1 MHCVKETAFPQ
12 QLEPLLGKAEGGMGG
27 RSSRGRGRMLLCW
40 LRAASSDD
48 FVLRSKRLCSS
59 ESPGGG
65 ALAEAAILRHACT
78 WLRK

>member
-12 QLEPLLGKAEGGMGG
+12 QLEPLLGKAEGGVGS
-27 RSSRGRGRMLLCW
+27 RSSRGGRRMLLCW
-40 LRAASSDD
+40 LRAASSDNI
-48 FVLRSKRLCSS
+48 LRSKRLCSS
-59 ESPGGG
+59 ESLGGG